1 GPRRRYEGIAASP
14 TERCRTVFSRAQMTL
29 PTAIEKIAARLRSAR
44 VSRSPDG
51 RARVSENPLRPG
63 PEPGAGLPQGTLSRG
78 LVAVMFSS
86 FATP

>member
-1 GPRRRYEGIAASP
+1 
-14 TERCRTVFSRAQMTL
+14 ML
-29 PTAIEKIAARLRSAR
+29 PTAVEKIAARRRSPR

-63 PEPGAGLPQGTLSRG
+63 PEPGAGLLQGSLGRG
-78 LVAVMFSS
+78 LVVVMFSV